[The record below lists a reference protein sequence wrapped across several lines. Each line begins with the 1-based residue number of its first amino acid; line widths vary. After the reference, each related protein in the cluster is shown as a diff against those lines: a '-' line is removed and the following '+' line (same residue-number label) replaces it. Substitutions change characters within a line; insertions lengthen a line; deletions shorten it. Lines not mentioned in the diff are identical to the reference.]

1 MKIQIKINKCNFFQP
16 HLQGGGGG
24 ESTPGL
30 YRRRRTGKPVH
41 RQQQQSSP
49 VAVAAAVAGSRRRR
63 KISDRIQAIAA
74 ERRRRRWTGPQS
86 WTCSRGDGGA
96 FLQFGRGRYGGG
108 WWQPCAVA
116 LKPEPA
122 GRVGAQRVQRSIPR
136 LDRHGGA
143 REPRL
148 AAGQSHE
155 HAPQHRGARPA
166 ARVHL

>member
-1 MKIQIKINKCNFFQP
+1 MFFFQP
-16 HLQGGGGG
+16 HLQGRGGG

-41 RQQQQSSP
+41 RQQSSP
-49 VAVAAAVAGSRRRR
+49 VAVAAAVAGRRRR
-63 KISDRIQAIAA
+63 KISGRIQGIAA
-74 ERRRRRWTGPQS
+74 DRRRRRRTGPQS
-86 WTCSRGDGGA
+86 WTCSRRDDGAGKLS
-96 FLQFGRGRYGGG
+96 FFGRRRHGDG
-108 WWQPCAVA
+108 WWQPCTVS

-155 HAPQHRGARPA
+155 HATQHRGARPT